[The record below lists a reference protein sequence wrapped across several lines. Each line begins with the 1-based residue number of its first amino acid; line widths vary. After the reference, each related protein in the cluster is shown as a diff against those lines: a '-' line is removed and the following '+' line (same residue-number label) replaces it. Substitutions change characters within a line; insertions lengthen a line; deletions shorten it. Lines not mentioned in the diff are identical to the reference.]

1 MNLPALSLDDLA
13 TAWLPRR
20 ITQLAAMPGLN
31 NDLGSVQIEADIA
44 AVKHPVFPPYSGG
57 NEITWITLLNGRQ
70 LAQLVPEVHVRWRAF
85 EVERHCDADGWRLE
99 SRTSLLPEQ
108 PGVAVKVTITN
119 TGDRRRPFSMGFIC
133 SGRARNTGKEG
144 YAWAVPSIPTDVF
157 SFTKIEGLSQTV
169 SVPDLS
175 DTRSLTND
183 EGNTHNVHCVSP
195 SPTHWDRE
203 RIPTW
208 EKTLDPGESFEVDL
222 FCSFHA
228 DEAVAIAIA
237 REWKGRTDEVFPAA
251 RERWEVLWA
260 SAFTPHN
267 PVFSGHMPILESP
280 NPAMLK
286 LYYMGVLT
294 LLTCR
299 RVYPE
304 SVVRPC
310 YLTLWPRRG
319 EGSAYLAWDINCISG
334 VLARL
339 DPDALRSHWLLLA
352 SAPWLDYQVTNF
364 FTGRH
369 GGWPCSAQPQSLL
382 TGAANLLRW
391 AGDGSWKSQLVE
403 RKSRETKG
411 FEAASQGQITNEEKA
426 AVAETLSGLEV
437 LRQALFVHRRHH
449 LPGKCTI
456 NFGSRG
462 AYLECISTYAHG
474 TAGHTAIQAWAL
486 KELSSLFPGDNSEE
500 IQSLKTAVMDLYN
513 PGAGYFDCE
522 YPGGGRHR
530 AANLYDL
537 GLVLRHI
544 GDSLDPAVLVEIVEF
559 VCGKLLTPTWAHC
572 LDPVDLDVS
581 SGIRGDHQWSG
592 CFSGWPPLFVLGLLL
607 SGERG
612 EWIREWLE
620 GVARVTEQGP
630 FSQAYWAEDLYPA
643 ESAAAAKCFDELTQ
657 ANHWVCSSGALF
669 AEMILDGVCG
679 LSADLE
685 GNLTLRP
692 GLEAWAKDVAI
703 FNISVHGQSYDLLK
717 GCLVRTPQEAD
728 DSPAHSG

>member
-1 MNLPALSLDDLA
+1 MNHPALSLDDLA

-20 ITQLAAMPGLN
+20 MTQLAAMPGLN

-85 EVERHCDADGWRLE
+85 EVERRCEAEGWKLE
-99 SRTSLLPEQ
+99 SRTSLLPAQ
-108 PGVAVKVTITN
+108 PGVVVKIAITN
-119 TGDRRRPFSMGFIC
+119 TRDQPRPFWLGFIC
-133 SGRARNTGKEG
+133 SGRAMNTGKEG

-157 SFTKIEGLSQTV
+157 SFTKVEGLMQTV
-169 SVPDLS
+169 SVPALT
-175 DTRSLTND
+175 DTRCLANETGD
-183 EGNTHNVHCVSP
+183 THNVHCVSP

-208 EKTLDPGESFEVDL
+208 EKTLAPGESFEVTL

-228 DEAVAIAIA
+228 DEATAIEIA
-237 REWKGRTDEVFPAA
+237 SEWKGRTDEVFSAS
-251 RERWEVLWA
+251 RKRWEALWA

-267 PVFSGHMPILESP
+267 ALFSGHMPVLESP
-280 NPAMLK
+280 NPAMLN
-286 LYYMGVLT
+286 LYYMAVLT

-299 RVYPE
+299 RLYYEAVMQ
-304 SVVRPC
+304 PC

-319 EGSAYLAWDINCISG
+319 EGSGYLAWDINCISG

-339 DPDALRSHWLLLA
+339 DPAALRSHWLLLA

-364 FTGRH
+364 FTGGH
-369 GGWPCSAQPQSLL
+369 GGWACSAQPQSLL

-391 AGDGSWKSQLVE
+391 AGDASWETEPVE

-411 FEAASQGQITNEEKA
+411 FEAASQGQVVDGEQA
-426 AVAETLSGLEV
+426 AVTETLSGLEV
-437 LRQALFVHRRHH
+437 LRQALFVHRTHH
-449 LPGKCTI
+449 LPGKSTI
-456 NFGSRG
+456 DFGSRA
-462 AYLECISTYAHG
+462 AYLECISTYTHG

-486 KELSSLFPGDNSEE
+486 ETFSSLAPGDNTKE
-500 IQSLKTAVMDLYN
+500 IQGLKSAVMDLYN
-513 PGAGYFDCE
+513 PTAGYFDCE
-522 YPGGGRHR
+522 YPDGSRHR
-530 AANLYDL
+530 AANLYDI

-544 GDSLDPAVLVEIVEF
+544 GDSLDPKTLKEVVGF
-559 VCGKLLTPTWAHC
+559 VRCKLLTPTWTHC
-572 LDPVDLDVS
+572 LDPADLDVN
-581 SGIRGDHQWSG
+581 SGIRCDHQWAG
-592 CFSGWPPLFVLGLLL
+592 CFSGWPPLFVLGVLR

-612 EWIREWLE
+612 EWIGEWLE
-620 GVARVTEQGP
+620 GVAKVTAQGP

-643 ESAAAAKCFDELTQ
+643 ESGAAAKCFDELTQ
-657 ANHWVCSSGALF
+657 GNHWVISSGALF
-669 AEMILDGVCG
+669 AEMILDGICG

-692 GLEAWAKDVAI
+692 GLESWAKDAAI
-703 FNISVHGQSYDLLK
+703 HNISVHGQAYDLLE
-717 GCLVRTPQEAD
+717 GRLVRTPQR
-728 DSPAHSG
+728 SG